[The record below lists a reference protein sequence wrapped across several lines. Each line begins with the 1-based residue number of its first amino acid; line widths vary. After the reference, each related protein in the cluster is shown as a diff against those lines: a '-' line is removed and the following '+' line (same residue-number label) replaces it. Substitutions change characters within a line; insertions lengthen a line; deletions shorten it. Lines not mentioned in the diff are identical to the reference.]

1 MSCGQPKWFD
11 AGNDPAVRAVPR
23 LLLIKSAIEPKARDG
38 YEKKVESMQSLSA
51 CFQKGQRVYVAG
63 SSNEPRGL
71 LARLA
76 TLDLPAD
83 LEFIQFPLPGL
94 NTTDFTALN
103 DTASMTTFF
112 MSATLAKAADPRRV
126 HFLPMQM
133 RAVFD
138 YLSAGVDVCLL
149 QAAFDRDGVLRMG
162 PNVDFNA
169 AVLDC
174 AKTVIVEI
182 NRGFVAPAGGLVI
195 DPDRIDYA
203 FESSL
208 PLPEMASP
216 KLDDVSLKI
225 GERVA
230 GLIRDGDCLQTGIG
244 AIPAAILGQLTDK
257 NDLGL
262 HGGLLDGGGQALIQ
276 LGNVTGQRKAID
288 PGRHVTGMALG
299 DHAFFNWLSEAPD
312 VVFRGANYTH
322 DVNVIRQLTQFVS
335 INSAV
340 EVDLFGQVNAEV
352 AGGKQI
358 SGTGGS
364 VDFMRAAKA
373 SKGGRSIVAMTATAR
388 GGSVSRIVSK
398 VEMVTALRT
407 DVDIVV
413 TEFGVAH
420 MKALNHRDRVKAMI
434 ALAAPDFRAALS
446 AKGAV

>member
-1 MSCGQPKWFD
+1 M
-11 AGNDPAVRAVPR
+11 PR

-51 CFQKGQRVYVAG
+51 CFHTGQRVYVAG

-138 YLSAGVDVCLL
+138 YLRAGVDVCLL

-288 PGRHVTGMALG
+288 PGQHVTGMALG

-420 MKALNHRDRVKAMI
+420 MKALNHRDRVEAMI

>member
-1 MSCGQPKWFD
+1 M
-11 AGNDPAVRAVPR
+11 PR

-51 CFQKGQRVYVAG
+51 CFHTGQRVYVAG

-112 MSATLAKAADPRRV
+112 MSVTLAKAADPRRV

-288 PGRHVTGMALG
+288 PGQHVTGMALG

-352 AGGKQI
+352 TGGKQI